1 MIKIEKKIAVLY
13 SGFSQR
19 SFQNEVIVDGEIYPG
34 GYSQHNG
41 TFVAPIDGMSICGFI
56 LTLRHRLLSFV
67 SGQVNL
73 GCPDWKFWDFCF
85 FGHFSFFDRK
95 TKAILAF
102 GVDLTKVLA
111 AKN

>member
-1 MIKIEKKIAVLY
+1 MIKPKKIAVLY

-73 GCPDWKFWDFCF
+73 GCPGRNFPDF
-85 FGHFSFFDRK
+85 
-95 TKAILAF
+95 
-102 GVDLTKVLA
+102 
-111 AKN
+111 